1 MRRET
6 WRNRT
11 RAARHAIGVRSSWI
25 RRVNPPETP
34 SQPPL
39 NEGHR
44 FGADPRRSSELR
56 ISCMKSQQTLS
67 GRVALVTG
75 AGSGIGE
82 ATARLFADYGAKVA
96 VLSRTASEV
105 KKLAREITSN
115 GGEAMP
121 LVADVADAPEMGS
134 AFKKLH
140 RKWNRLDIVFANAG
154 VNGVWAPITKL
165 KIEEWDETVRIN
177 LRGTF
182 LTIKLATPYL
192 SEHGGS
198 VIVTSSVNGTR
209 MFSNVGA
216 SAYAT
221 TKAAQVAF
229 AKMLAVEL
237 GQQHIRVNVICPGG
251 IETEISENTEIRG
264 TGLLAPRVE
273 FPEGKIPLTGKR
285 PGTAKQVAELA
296 LFLASD
302 ASSHITGAE
311 IFIDGAQSLL
321 QG

>member
-1 MRRET
+1 M
-6 WRNRT
+6 
-11 RAARHAIGVRSSWI
+11 
-25 RRVNPPETP
+25 
-34 SQPPL
+34 
-39 NEGHR
+39 
-44 FGADPRRSSELR
+44 
-56 ISCMKSQQTLS
+56 LS

-82 ATARLFADYGAKVA
+82 AAARLFAAQGAKVG

-105 KKLAREITSN
+105 KRLAREITKA
-115 GGEAMP
+115 GGAALP
-121 LVADVADAPEMGS
+121 LVADIGDAREMER

-140 RKWNRLDIVFANAG
+140 RTWNRLDVIFANAG
-154 VNGVWAPITKL
+154 VNGVWAPVSKL
-165 KIEEWDETVRIN
+165 KIEEWDETIRIN

-182 LTIKLATPYL
+182 LTMKLALPYFAAR
-192 SEHGGS
+192 GGS
-198 VIVTSSVNGTR
+198 VIFTASVNGTR

-237 GQQHIRVNVICPGG
+237 GQQRIRVNAICPGS
-251 IETEISENTEIRG
+251 IETEIDDNTEDRAPES
-264 TGLLAPRVE
+264 LAPKVE
-273 FPEGKIPLTGKR
+273 FPEGQIPLTGKR
-285 PGTAKQVAELA
+285 PGTANQVAELA